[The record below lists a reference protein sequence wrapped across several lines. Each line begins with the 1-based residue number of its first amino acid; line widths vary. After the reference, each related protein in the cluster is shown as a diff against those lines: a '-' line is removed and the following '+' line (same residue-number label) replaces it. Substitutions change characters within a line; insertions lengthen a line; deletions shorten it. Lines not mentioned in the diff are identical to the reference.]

1 MNVILIITIN
11 KQEKILI
18 DNQIIQGLK
27 FNLSHHSYEYMF
39 YKEYN
44 DFQESTK
51 Q

>member
-1 MNVILIITIN
+1 MNVIFKITIN
-11 KQEKILI
+11 KHKKKNLLI
-18 DNQIIQGLK
+18 DIQGLK
-27 FNLSHHSYEYMF
+27 LTLSHHSYEYMF